1 MTSASMDSMPDCD
14 VPSVTNL
21 PFNPATTLAEAE
33 ENAIAITAG
42 LSRMFGDKPGEP
54 SEIPVAAGNRYLTE
68 WRKSHKGKST
78 FVRSLVNAAEALCAA
93 VHALGIPR
101 KVSVTVAP
109 KSAEPFVA
117 KRGYLKDVPLHFRIG
132 IEKQRDK
139 TAPRQRKKNG
149 AMLKLLEARRTQ

>member
-1 MTSASMDSMPDCD
+1 MTSASMDTTPDCT
-14 VPSVTNL
+14 VPTVTNL
-21 PFNPATTLAEAE
+21 PFNPATTVAEAE
-33 ENAIAITAG
+33 ENALAITAR
-42 LSRMFGDKPGEP
+42 LALMFGDKPGQP
-54 SEIPVAAGNRYLTE
+54 SDIPIAAGNRYLTE

-78 FVRSLVNAAEALCAA
+78 FVRSLVSAAEAFMAA

-132 IEKQRDK
+132 VEKARDK

-149 AMLKLLEARRTQ
+149 AMLKLLEERATT